1 MLYARGDLRYMAIV
15 APSLHQMIC
24 DHIQE
29 HKDYHNLTDKWGRRM
44 FPNTKPARFETWE
57 WCLETGV
64 REAYDGQVLPAF
76 HRKLASTRK
85 V

>member
-1 MLYARGDLRYMAIV
+1 MLYARGDLRYLAIV
-15 APSLHQMIC
+15 YPAMHQMISE
-24 DHIQE
+24 HQQE
-29 HKDYHNLTDKWGRRM
+29 YDAYYKLTDKWGRRL
-44 FPNTKPARFETWE
+44 FPNARPARFETWE